1 MDDTN
6 DVVSSAVNNVV
17 GSDMGDAL
25 SSILSN
31 PEIMSKISAIAGSL
45 SGDSGGA
52 VADAPPPGNAAPSGL
67 ASALSNPQLLSKLP
81 QVMATLAPMLSGN
94 NGGNGE
100 VREHGDARDHSVD
113 NDKSEQKSAQKGD
126 APSGNVAASAPVT
139 SIKTD
144 VPCRAHRTAL
154 LCALKP
160 YMSPRRREAIDYII
174 KIDRIGDLLHTLT

>member
-1 MDDTN
+1 MDGAN
-6 DVVSSAVNNVV
+6 DVVNN
-17 GSDMGDAL
+17 SMGDAL

-31 PEIMSKISAIAGSL
+31 PELMSKISAIAGSL
-45 SGDSGGA
+45 SGNSGGDSAGA

-81 QVMATLAPMLSGN
+81 EVMATLAPMFS
-94 NGGNGE
+94 GNGE
-100 VREHGDARDHSVD
+100 VREHNAFNGQ
-113 NDKSEQKSAQKGD
+113 NEQKNAQKID
-126 APSGNVAASAPVT
+126 TASENSAASAPVAYL
-139 SIKTD
+139 KTD
-144 VPCRAHRTAL
+144 APSRAQRTAL

>member
-1 MDDTN
+1 MDG
-6 DVVSSAVNNVV
+6 VVNN
-17 GSDMGDAL
+17 DMGDAL

-31 PEIMSKISAIAGSL
+31 PELMAKISAIAGSL
-45 SGDSGGA
+45 SGGEQST
-52 VADAPPPGNAAPSGL
+52 VADAPPPGNVAPSGL
-67 ASALSNPQLLSKLP
+67 ASALNNPQLLSKLP
-81 QVMATLAPMLSGN
+81 EVMATLAPILS
-94 NGGNGE
+94 GGNGGGE
-100 VREHGDARDHSVD
+100 TQHGEP
-113 NDKSEQKSAQKGD
+113 SEQKND
-126 APSGNVAASAPVT
+126 ASNNDDPSVPVA

>member
-1 MDDTN
+1 MDG
-6 DVVSSAVNNVV
+6 VVNN
-17 GSDMGDAL
+17 DMGDAL

-31 PEIMSKISAIAGSL
+31 PELMAKISAIAGSL
-45 SGDSGGA
+45 SGGEQST

-67 ASALSNPQLLSKLP
+67 ASALNNPQLLSKLP
-81 QVMATLAPMLSGN
+81 EVMATLAPILS
-94 NGGNGE
+94 GGNGGGE
-100 VREHGDARDHSVD
+100 AQHGER
-113 NDKSEQKSAQKGD
+113 SEQKNDVSDEG
-126 APSGNVAASAPVT
+126 PSAPAA

>member
-1 MDDTN
+1 MDG
-6 DVVSSAVNNVV
+6 VVNN
-17 GSDMGDAL
+17 DMGDAL

-31 PEIMSKISAIAGSL
+31 PELMAKISAIAGSL
-45 SGDSGGA
+45 SGGEQST

-67 ASALSNPQLLSKLP
+67 ASALNNPQLLSKLP
-81 QVMATLAPMLSGN
+81 EVMATLAPILS
-94 NGGNGE
+94 GGNG
-100 VREHGDARDHSVD
+100 GGAAQHSER
-113 NDKSEQKSAQKGD
+113 SEQKND
-126 APSGNVAASAPVT
+126 ASNDDPSVPVA

>member
-1 MDDTN
+1 MDG
-6 DVVSSAVNNVV
+6 VVNN
-17 GSDMGDAL
+17 DMGDAL

-31 PEIMSKISAIAGSL
+31 PELMAKISTIAGSL
-45 SGDSGGA
+45 SSGGQGSSVA
-52 VADAPPPGNAAPSGL
+52 ASAPVADAPPPGNAAPSGL

-81 QVMATLAPMLSGN
+81 EVMATIAPLLSGN
-94 NGGNGE
+94 TAGGGE
-100 VREHGDARDHSVD
+100 NHEHIENV
-113 NDKSEQKSAQKGD
+113 EQKSGEHD
-126 APSGNVAASAPVT
+126 APAAPVA
-139 SIKTD
+139 SIRTD

>member
-81 QVMATLAPMLSGN
+81 QVMAGN

-126 APSGNVAASAPVT
+126 SPSENVAASAPVT